1 MGNQQEGY
9 HIHHGSLRKKMERER
24 REIFHEIMIEIFSNL
39 IEDVNINIQ
48 AAQQTPRKMNS
59 KNLKHSI
66 IKFSKAEEKKGIL
79 KTAKEKRLIT
89 SEILRKIISRFLRN
103 FKDQNAMGQYI
114 ESAERK
120 NNCQLPDLRKKKK
133 S

>member
-1 MGNQQEGY
+1 
-9 HIHHGSLRKKMERER
+9 
-24 REIFHEIMIEIFSNL
+24 MIEIFSNL

-48 AAQQTPRKMNS
+48 AAQQTPRKMNP

-66 IKFSKAEEKKGIL
+66 IKFSKAKEKKGIL

-103 FKDQNAMGQYI
+103 FEDQNAMGQYI

-120 NNCQLPDLRKKKK
+120 NNCQLRSKVRHCQI
-133 S
+133 

>member
-24 REIFHEIMIEIFSNL
+24 GEIFHEIMIEIFSNL

-66 IKFSKAEEKKGIL
+66 IKFSKAKEKK
-79 KTAKEKRLIT
+79 RFIT

-103 FKDQNAMGQYI
+103 FEDQNAMGQYI

-120 NNCQLPDLRKKKK
+120 NNCQLRSKVRHCQI
-133 S
+133 